1 VTTTGER
8 SEQDSQFSAEP
19 TTRVVTVGGQPLRI
33 GIRPG
38 SGATATPPLLLLNGI
53 GAGLEVLDP
62 LVAALDPAVEV
73 IRVDVPGSGG
83 SPAGAFP
90 LGYPQ
95 LAWLLARLLDD
106 LGHATADVLGYS
118 WGGGLAQQFA
128 LQCPA
133 RVRRLVL
140 VSSSTGALSVPG
152 SPVGY
157 WAMLTPRRYRS
168 PRDVAAMAG
177 LVDDVTA
184 TVGSSPE
191 LPGIPDPAAV
201 LGYLHQ
207 LGAVATWTSLP
218 FLRLLRQR
226 TLVVTGTD
234 DRVVPSVNSRI
245 LAALIPNAMLVEVPG
260 GHAAIVQHAGA
271 LAPRIVGFLT
281 S

>member
-1 VTTTGER
+1 MTAAGVTSER
-8 SEQDSQFSAEP
+8 NQRGQDSAEQSR
-19 TTRVVTVGGQPLRI
+19 TVTVGGQRLRI

-83 SPAGAFP
+83 SPVGAFP

-140 VSSSTGALSVPG
+140 ISSSTGALSVPDHPSG
-152 SPVGY
+152 SGPC
-157 WAMLTPRRYRS
+157 
-168 PRDVAAMAG
+168 
-177 LVDDVTA
+177 
-184 TVGSSPE
+184 
-191 LPGIPDPAAV
+191 
-201 LGYLHQ
+201 
-207 LGAVATWTSLP
+207 
-218 FLRLLRQR
+218 
-226 TLVVTGTD
+226 
-234 DRVVPSVNSRI
+234 
-245 LAALIPNAMLVEVPG
+245 
-260 GHAAIVQHAGA
+260 
-271 LAPRIVGFLT
+271 
-281 S
+281 

>member
-1 VTTTGER
+1 VTAAGET
-8 SEQDSQFSAEP
+8 SERHQRGQDRAEQSR
-19 TTRVVTVGGQPLRI
+19 TVTVGGQPLRI

-53 GAGLEVLDP
+53 GAGLEVLNP
-62 LVAALDPAVEV
+62 LVAALDPVVEV

-157 WAMLTPRRYRS
+157 WS